1 MQKTVMNISAAKQI
15 DIVEF
20 LGNEG
25 YKPKKTR
32 GNTKWF
38 LSPIHDETEPSFKV
52 DTERNEWF
60 DYGLNEGG
68 DIIDIA
74 MKIYNL
80 NSVSD
85 ALKKLDEKAATI
97 VNRIMRYK
105 TGPPRSQVSNDMR
118 NIQYVPLTHFALL
131 HYMMKRK
138 VDINIGKV
146 YCCEVH
152 YDIRGSHYFGIAF
165 RNRVGGFEIRNQ
177 YYKGCVGHK
186 DITYFPIT
194 KEKISEHCPVFEGF
208 MDFLSYL
215 TLKESGDNNIC
226 IEKDCDIIVLNTVHN
241 LKKATDLLTQYP
253 FVHSYMD
260 NDDAGQRTFQ
270 TMQELFGQKVENES
284 VRFQPFNDLNDYLVK
299 QSATVK

>member
-38 LSPIHDETEPSFKV
+38 LSPIHDETERSFKV

-85 ALKKLDEKAATI
+85 ALKKLDFDFFSLFPKAHTNIMMIFRQGTSIMSMDTI
-97 VNRIMRYK
+97 HSPTE
-105 TGPPRSQVSNDMR
+105 TGSSN
-118 NIQYVPLTHFALL
+118 PW
-131 HYMMKRK
+131 
-138 VDINIGKV
+138 
-146 YCCEVH
+146 
-152 YDIRGSHYFGIAF
+152 
-165 RNRVGGFEIRNQ
+165 
-177 YYKGCVGHK
+177 
-186 DITYFPIT
+186 
-194 KEKISEHCPVFEGF
+194 
-208 MDFLSYL
+208 
-215 TLKESGDNNIC
+215 
-226 IEKDCDIIVLNTVHN
+226 
-241 LKKATDLLTQYP
+241 
-253 FVHSYMD
+253 
-260 NDDAGQRTFQ
+260 
-270 TMQELFGQKVENES
+270 
-284 VRFQPFNDLNDYLVK
+284 
-299 QSATVK
+299 

>member
-80 NSVSD
+80 NTVSD

-105 TGPPRSQVSNDMR
+105 TGPQ
-118 NIQYVPLTHFALL
+118 
-131 HYMMKRK
+131 
-138 VDINIGKV
+138 IGRAHV
-146 YCCEVH
+146 
-152 YDIRGSHYFGIAF
+152 
-165 RNRVGGFEIRNQ
+165 
-177 YYKGCVGHK
+177 
-186 DITYFPIT
+186 
-194 KEKISEHCPVFEGF
+194 
-208 MDFLSYL
+208 
-215 TLKESGDNNIC
+215 
-226 IEKDCDIIVLNTVHN
+226 
-241 LKKATDLLTQYP
+241 
-253 FVHSYMD
+253 
-260 NDDAGQRTFQ
+260 
-270 TMQELFGQKVENES
+270 
-284 VRFQPFNDLNDYLVK
+284 
-299 QSATVK
+299 

>member
-1 MQKTVMNISAAKQI
+1 MNISSAKQI

-20 LGNEG
+20 LSNEG
-25 YKPKKTR
+25 HKPKKAR
-32 GNTKWF
+32 GNIKWY

-80 NSVSD
+80 STVSET
-85 ALKKLDEKAATI
+85 LKKLDEKASTI
-97 VNRIMRYK
+97 VNRILRYK

-118 NIQYVPLTHFALL
+118 NIQYIALNHDALL

-138 VDINIGKV
+138 IDICIGKV
-146 YCCEVH
+146 YCCEIH

-165 RNRVGGFEIRNQ
+165 RNRVGGFEIRNP

-186 DITYFPIT
+186 DITYFPQN
-194 KEKISEHCPVFEGF
+194 KDVMDKHCLVFEGF
-208 MDFLSYL
+208 MDFLSYM
-215 TLKESGDNNIC
+215 TLKFKGDTKIC
-226 IEKDCDIIVLNTVHN
+226 LEYDCDIIVLNTVHN
-241 LKKATDLLTQYP
+241 LKKATDILTQYP
-253 FVHSYMD
+253 FVHSYLD
-260 NDDAGQRTFQ
+260 NDDAGRRTFKA
-270 TMQELFGQKVENES
+270 MVDLFGRKVEDES
-284 VRFQPFNDLNDYLVK
+284 YRYQPYNDLNDYIVK